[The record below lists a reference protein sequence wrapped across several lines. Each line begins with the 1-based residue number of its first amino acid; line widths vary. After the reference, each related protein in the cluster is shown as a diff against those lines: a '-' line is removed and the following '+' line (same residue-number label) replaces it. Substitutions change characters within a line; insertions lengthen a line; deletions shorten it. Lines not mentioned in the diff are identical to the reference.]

1 AIEGDYPYY
10 GAVLPRPASA
20 ARTYLEGK
28 EALVDGTLM
37 QQFGV
42 AVGDSVRI
50 GDEAYRV
57 AGSLERSPRESEAI
71 SLFSPRVYIPLAHL
85 DRTLL
90 TTGSR
95 AEYEVYLR
103 FEPGRD
109 VEALVESIEP
119 HLERF
124 NLGHDTVEEA
134 KENWNEGLT
143 NLYRF
148 LSLVGF

>member
-1 AIEGDYPYY
+1 ADLSLESRSPFAPETEALLDSLGGDVSRRVSFASMAFFPRTGDTRLVTVRAIEGDYPYY
-10 GAVLPRPASA
+10 GAVLTRPASA
-20 ARTYLEGK
+20 ARTYLGGK

-71 SLFSPRVYIPLAHL
+71 SLFSARVYIPLAHL

-90 TTGSR
+90 T
-95 AEYEVYLR
+95 
-103 FEPGRD
+103 
-109 VEALVESIEP
+109 
-119 HLERF
+119 
-124 NLGHDTVEEA
+124 
-134 KENWNEGLT
+134 
-143 NLYRF
+143 
-148 LSLVGF
+148 